1 MVLDVWKTQLRKNMG
16 MLKNDALKKRFE
28 DREIPAVLEKMPE
41 NLRHLLRAIR
51 KSQNY
56 MMQAYKE
63 CR

>member
-1 MVLDVWKTQLRKNMG
+1 MG